1 MLLTR
6 YNNQVEITIGSRLY
20 RGVLRHRQGIIG
32 EGYIHFE
39 DGQSVVC
46 RLVLDELS
54 SLCGR
59 DIRNHPL
66 FSGEG
71 LWPYGNVRDQLNFI
85 KMIATSF
92 PSEVQKIL
100 TPEEVGRLRVLN
112 KL

>member
-1 MLLTR
+1 MEIDNGSIINFAFPGKDLTAR
-6 YNNQVEITIGSRLY
+6 VVILND
-20 RGVLRHRQGIIG
+20 G
-32 EGYIHFE
+32 EGFLTDHRSSTIHLL
-39 DGQSVVC
+39 SV
-46 RLVLDELS
+46 LSVLYGS
-54 SLCGR
+54 